1 MRTVLH
7 NAVGIMDDGTRGR
20 TGIRVEDRGAV
31 RWVALDRPERLNAL
45 DLPTATAWADALAE
59 AARDKSVRAVVLA
72 GEGRA
77 FCSGGDLRAFREAPD
92 RHTYLRDVAD
102 TIGSGV
108 LEIKS
113 MDKPVIAAVHGHA
126 MGVGLTLLL
135 PCDLKLAATGTRMGM
150 SYINVGLSPGGGGSW
165 MLPRMVGTTR
175 AWEMLL
181 LGEPLTAERALRLG
195 LVTQV
200 VPHEHLREEA
210 QAIGE
215 RLARGPREAI
225 ARIKRL
231 LWASMESS
239 LEDHL
244 RKEEAAIADA
254 AAGAEFEE
262 GSRAFLEKRAP
273 TFD

>member
-1 MRTVLH
+1 M
-7 NAVGIMDDGTRGR
+7 GEGTRGR

-31 RWVALDRPERLNAL
+31 RWVVLDRPERLNAL
-45 DLPTATAWADALAE
+45 DLPTATAWTDSLAE
-59 AARDKSVRAVVLA
+59 AAREATVRAVVLA

-77 FCSGGDLRAFREAPD
+77 FCSGGDLKAFREAPD
-92 RHTYLRDVAD
+92 RHAYLRDVAD

-126 MGVGLTLLL
+126 MGVGLTLFL

-150 SYINVGLSPGGGGSW
+150 SYVNVGLSPGGGGSW

-181 LGEPLTAERALRLG
+181 LGEPLTAERALQLG

-210 QAIGE
+210 QALGE

-231 LWASMESS
+231 LWASLESS
-239 LEDHL
+239 FEDHL
-244 RKEEAAIADA
+244 PKEEAAIADA
-254 AAGAEFEE
+254 ASGAEFEE

-273 TFD
+273 RFE

>member
-1 MRTVLH
+1 M
-7 NAVGIMDDGTRGR
+7 GEGTRGR
-20 TGIRVEDRGAV
+20 TGIKVEDRGAV
-31 RWVALDRPERLNAL
+31 RWVVFDRPDRLNAL
-45 DLPTATAWADALAE
+45 DLPTATAWAEAIAE
-59 AARDKSVRAVVLA
+59 AAREGSVRAVVLA

-126 MGVGLTLLL
+126 MGVGLSLLL
-135 PCDLKLAATGTRMGM
+135 PCDLKLAASGTRMGM
-150 SYINVGLSPGGGGSW
+150 SYVNVGLSPGGGGSW

-231 LWASMESS
+231 LWTSLESS

-244 RKEEAAIADA
+244 RKEEATIAAA

-262 GSRAFLEKRAP
+262 GSRAFLERRAP
-273 TFD
+273 RFE

>member
-1 MRTVLH
+1 MRVPFLVMVMGMEEKH
-7 NAVGIMDDGTRGR
+7 QALPGV
-20 TGIRVEDRGAV
+20 RVEDKAAV
-31 RWVALDRPERLNAL
+31 RWVVLDRPDRLNAL
-45 DLPTATAWADALAE
+45 DLPTSRQWADARAA
-59 AARDKSVRAVVLA
+59 AAREPAVRAVVLA

-92 RHTYLRDVAD
+92 RHAYLRDVAD

-126 MGVGLTLLL
+126 SGVGLTLVLS
-135 PCDLKLAATGTRMGM
+135 CDLKLAATGTSLGM
-150 SYINVGLSPGGGGSW
+150 SYVNVGLSPGGGGSW
-165 MLPRMVGTTR
+165 MLPRMVGSTR

-181 LGEPLTAERALRLG
+181 LGEPVTAERALRMG
-195 LVTQV
+195 LVTKV

-210 QAIGE
+210 QALGE
-215 RLARGPREAI
+215 RMARGPREAI

-231 LWASMESS
+231 LWASLASGF
-239 LEDHL
+239 EDQL
-244 RKEEAAIADA
+244 QREEAAIADA
-254 AAGAEFEE
+254 AAGPEFEE

-273 TFD
+273 RFG

>member
-1 MRTVLH
+1 MKTT
-7 NAVGIMDDGTRGR
+7 GDGHGV
-20 TGIRVEDRGAV
+20 RVEDKGPV
-31 RWVALDRPERLNAL
+31 RWILIDRPGVLNAL
-45 DLPTATAWADALAE
+45 DLPTAESWTAALGA
-59 AARDKSVRAVVLA
+59 AARAAPVRAVVLA

-92 RHTYLRDVAD
+92 RHAYLRDVAD

-135 PCDLKLAATGTRMGM
+135 ACDLKLAATGTRMGM
-150 SYINVGLSPGGGGSW
+150 SYVKVGLSPGGGGSW

-210 QAIGE
+210 QALGE
-215 RLARGPREAI
+215 RMARGPREAI

-231 LWASMESS
+231 LWDSLEASF
-239 LEDHL
+239 EDHL
-244 RKEEAAIADA
+244 SKEEASIADA

-273 TFD
+273 RFE